1 MGIICY
7 LFYKSE
13 HVADNLETL
22 SSNFEQ
28 LNQSIKNL
36 TASVINGAELTSST
50 TSSSSTKIEQA
61 VLVITSVITDFSQ
74 RLVKSLF
81 DLSKQTIKSN
91 EDTSKNHSSVFQN
104 SVTDFSQILVK
115 SIRDFSRENIKSN
128 KEISIREELSY
139 KQLLI
144 MLCTKL
150 GTIATEIQNMTLTNT
165 KEIAN
170 SSMRIEKAIDSHRD
184 VAESLSDKQSML
196 FDTSVSSLLEALEN
210 SNDKLVS
217 STDGISSSIKKTSS
231 DTDMVNKENFGAL
244 ITNFSTFALRT
255 ENESKMIS
263 DSLSSTKDP
272 VAVLS
277 SGIPEKFEE
286 FIRLY
291 KTPFEGNAK
300 IHNQRYYRTK
310 KHI

>member
-1 MGIICY
+1 
-7 LFYKSE
+7 
-13 HVADNLETL
+13 
-22 SSNFEQ
+22 
-28 LNQSIKNL
+28 
-36 TASVINGAELTSST
+36 
-50 TSSSSTKIEQA
+50 
-61 VLVITSVITDFSQ
+61 
-74 RLVKSLF
+74 
-81 DLSKQTIKSN
+81 
-91 EDTSKNHSSVFQN
+91 
-104 SVTDFSQILVK
+104 
-115 SIRDFSRENIKSN
+115 
-128 KEISIREELSY
+128 
-139 KQLLI
+139 
-144 MLCTKL
+144 
-150 GTIATEIQNMTLTNT
+150 
-165 KEIAN
+165 
-170 SSMRIEKAIDSHRD
+170 MRIEKAIDSHRD

-277 SGIPEKFEE
+277 SGIPENFEE

-300 IHNQRYYRTK
+300 IHNQRYYRTYLF
-310 KHI
+310 